1 MSSVYEEAIGPH
13 VNVLNGYA
21 FSSEH
26 FNPDKGIPL
35 VRIRDLKTHGPD
47 TRFAGD
53 YEKKYVVGDGDI
65 LVGMDGDFNAVRW
78 RGGKALLNQRVCKI
92 TVQSSEL
99 NESYLFHWLQP
110 KLDEIHRRTPQTTV
124 KHLAAKDVRK
134 IRLPFFPIEEQRHI
148 ADVLDT
154 VDAAIQETDAVVEK
168 QEQVKTGLLQ
178 DLLTRGL
185 DADGRLR
192 DPEREPGA
200 FRETELGSLPREWQV
215 QPLERLL
222 TRFRN
227 GSSAKQIREPTPYPV
242 ARIETISSG
251 KIDHS
256 SVRYHREEQPE
267 FLMQSGDILYS
278 HINSTAH
285 IGKVAIYKGA
295 KPLYHGMNLLILR
308 PDQQLIR
315 PRLLYEILASGRGR
329 AYARREA
336 RPAVNQESLTQGA
349 VGAFPVQVPPHEEQ
363 QRLLERMDS
372 ERQYVDQERQYRDKL
387 RSLKTGLMQDL
398 LTGRIRVP
406 EAQERVDEVT
416 A

>member
-1 MSSVYEEAIGPH
+1 MTRIWDRGPA
-13 VNVLNGYA
+13 VLNQHIFKVVPA
-21 FSSEH
+21 
-26 FNPDKGIPL
+26 PDVSK
-35 VRIRDLKTHGPD
+35 
-47 TRFAGD
+47 
-53 YEKKYVVGDGDI
+53 
-65 LVGMDGDFNAVRW
+65 
-78 RGGKALLNQRVCKI
+78 
-92 TVQSSEL
+92 
-99 NESYLFHWLQP
+99 SYLHYL
-110 KLDEIHRRTPQTTV
+110 LDFVMEDLAKQSHGTTMKHV
-124 KHLAAKDVRK
+124 KKSDLRPFEV
-134 IRLPFFPIEEQRHI
+134 ILPPFPEQRRI

-168 QEQVKTGLLQ
+168 QERVKTGLLQ

-185 DADGRLR
+185 DAEGRLR
-192 DPEREPGA
+192 DPEA
-200 FRETELGSLPREWQV
+200 FRETELGSLPRKWQV

-251 KIDHS
+251 KIDNS

-267 FLMQSGDILYS
+267 FLMESGDILYS

-398 LTGRIRVP
+398 LTGRVRVP
-406 EAQERVDEVT
+406 EAQERVDEVV

>member
-1 MSSVYEEAIGPH
+1 LP
-13 VNVLNGYA
+13 
-21 FSSEH
+21 
-26 FNPDKGIPL
+26 PL
-35 VRIRDLKTHGPD
+35 P
-47 TRFAGD
+47 
-53 YEKKYVVGDGDI
+53 
-65 LVGMDGDFNAVRW
+65 
-78 RGGKALLNQRVCKI
+78 
-92 TVQSSEL
+92 
-99 NESYLFHWLQP
+99 
-110 KLDEIHRRTPQTTV
+110 
-124 KHLAAKDVRK
+124 
-134 IRLPFFPIEEQRHI
+134 EQRRI

-256 SVRYHREEQPE
+256 SVRYHREEQSE

-398 LTGRIRVP
+398 LTGRVRVP
-406 EAQERVDEVT
+406 EAQERVDEVV